1 MLEIA
6 GGILLAVAVIGFV
19 LTLIF
24 NPGSVWGAIKVAGV
38 LACAAFV
45 VLLIAVQMGG

>member
-6 GGILLAVAVIGFV
+6 GGILLAAAVIGFV
-19 LTLIF
+19 LTLIN
-24 NPGSVWGAIKVAGV
+24 NPGDVWAAIKVAGV
-38 LACAAFV
+38 LGCTAFV